1 MRGGT
6 VSIRT
11 AEEVAMARRAGH
23 LAADVLGMIAE
34 HIRPG
39 ITTDAID
46 HKRTVRKSTPRSAFG
61 LRVRLPRF
69 GHAREKSPPSL
80 EEARLPLRL

>member
-46 HKRTVRKSTPRSAFG
+46 QFRTFDTSLQFQSTGPCS
-61 LRVRLPRF
+61 RVESETYTPGRLQLK
-69 GHAREKSPPSL
+69 GWL
-80 EEARLPLRL
+80 T